1 MECVQPKTA
10 DGCSVLLV
18 VDDYP
23 ENLVT
28 MRAVLQRQDWCIITV
43 GSGVEALTVLLEKDV
58 DLVLL
63 DVQMPGMDGFEV
75 ARLMRGSQRTRLTP
89 IIFLTANE
97 QSQDAVHKGY
107 ASGAIDYLFKPF
119 DPAVLKPKVTALLE
133 QQNNRRSLQR
143 LSQELEE
150 ARAFNASVLANIDEG
165 ILVVS
170 EKGVISFANPAI
182 CRLLNATVD
191 ELCGTALIDYLVEPN
206 VPEWGDSGFYR
217 YYRSAET
224 YRVHDAILRTSS
236 GCQLP
241 VALSCAPLPLE
252 QKAMVLSILDMS
264 VVRDLYRQL
273 EHQAVTDA
281 LTGLLNRRGFYQT
294 VESMLLRNDHV
305 GKYLVVLYLDLDGFK
320 RINDSFGHDAGDQV
334 LLWVAGQLR
343 ECLRPYDVL
352 ARMGGD
358 EFTVVIDGLNYPEQ
372 AAKVAEKLIERV
384 SGRRQFDGVDVSL
397 GVSIGIATY
406 PDCGSN
412 LDGLLRAADI
422 AMYEA
427 KRAGRQQYR
436 FYDQEMNGRARS
448 RLMLEESV
456 RTAIDGKDFSMVYQ
470 PQVYIADGRLRGFEA
485 LLRWQHPSAGDV
497 PPGLFIPLLE
507 ETRLINK
514 LGGWIFE
521 QSAAQRQ
528 TWHTVFPA
536 DLVVSISVSAT
547 QFSMPNLAS
556 ELQRAINR
564 CGLKPDQLEVEITE
578 SSLVQNLAHSRKQLQ
593 MLHDI
598 GVRVAL
604 DDFGI
609 GECSLAHLRNL
620 ELDTLKLDRHFI
632 ASMLDSS
639 RDKVVAHSI
648 IELCRNLDVLVIAE
662 GVETIEQYEW
672 LADNGCQLIQGFL
685 VAHPMIADDAAR
697 FPQTFDW
704 AGLRGL

>member
-1 MECVQPKTA
+1 
-10 DGCSVLLV
+10 
-18 VDDYP
+18 
-23 ENLVT
+23 
-28 MRAVLQRQDWCIITV
+28 
-43 GSGVEALTVLLEKDV
+43 
-58 DLVLL
+58 
-63 DVQMPGMDGFEV
+63 
-75 ARLMRGSQRTRLTP
+75 
-89 IIFLTANE
+89 
-97 QSQDAVHKGY
+97 
-107 ASGAIDYLFKPF
+107 
-119 DPAVLKPKVTALLE
+119 
-133 QQNNRRSLQR
+133 
-143 LSQELEE
+143 
-150 ARAFNASVLANIDEG
+150 
-165 ILVVS
+165 
-170 EKGVISFANPAI
+170 
-182 CRLLNATVD
+182 
-191 ELCGTALIDYLVEPN
+191 
-206 VPEWGDSGFYR
+206 
-217 YYRSAET
+217 
-224 YRVHDAILRTSS
+224 
-236 GCQLP
+236 
-241 VALSCAPLPLE
+241 
-252 QKAMVLSILDMS
+252 
-264 VVRDLYRQL
+264 
-273 EHQAVTDA
+273 
-281 LTGLLNRRGFYQT
+281 
-294 VESMLLRNDHV
+294 MLLRNDHV

-343 ECLRPYDVL
+343 DCLRPYDVL

-384 SGRRQFDGVDVSL
+384 SGRRQFDGVEVSL

-412 LDGLLRAADI
+412 LDGLLRAADV

-521 QSAAQRQ
+521 QGATQRQ
-528 TWHTVFPA
+528 IWGEVFPD

-556 ELQRAINR
+556 ELQRAVNR
-564 CGLKPDQLEVEITE
+564 CGLKPGQLEVEITE
-578 SSLVQNLAHSRKQLQ
+578 SSLVQNLVHSRKQLQ
-593 MLHDI
+593 MLHEI

-632 ASMLDSS
+632 AGMLDST
-639 RDKVVAHSI
+639 RDRVVAHSI

-662 GVETIEQYEW
+662 GVETYEQYQW
-672 LADNGCQLIQGFL
+672 LADNGCELIQGFL
-685 VAHPMIADDAAR
+685 VAHPMVADDAAR
-697 FPQTFDW
+697 FPQPFNW
-704 AGLRGL
+704 AGLKHH